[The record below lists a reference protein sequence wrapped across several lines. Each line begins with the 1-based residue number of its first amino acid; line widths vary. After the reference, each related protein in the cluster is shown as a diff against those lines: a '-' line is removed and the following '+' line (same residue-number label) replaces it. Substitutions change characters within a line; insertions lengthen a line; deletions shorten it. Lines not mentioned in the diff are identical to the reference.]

1 MENSTNVEPK
11 GEGSANTDINA
22 VMEELKALK
31 ASNERLLTES
41 KDWKAKYQSVSTE
54 KSSIEKAKLEKE
66 GNFQALLEQE
76 KTERLNLE
84 KKLKEREKSLLKTQA
99 RSLLAE
105 VAKDAHD
112 ISDLLRLEDVGL
124 IEYDEE
130 NLTVK
135 KDSVEK
141 FYATVKTKKPW
152 MFGEKKLPSNA
163 SGYVAKETGAKAP
176 SEMTKEEQVN
186 ALKNSLKNIL

>member
-1 MENSTNVEPK
+1 MENSTNVELK
-11 GEGSANTDINA
+11 SEGSANTDINL

-41 KDWKAKYQSVSTE
+41 KDWKSKYQNVSSE
-54 KSSIEKAKLEKE
+54 KSTIEKARLEKE

-76 KTERLNLE
+76 KTEKVNLE

-112 ISDLLRLEDVGL
+112 ISDLLRLDDVGI

-135 KDSVEK
+135 KESVEK

-152 MFGEKKLPSNA
+152 MFGEKKLPSTA
-163 SGYVAKETGAKAP
+163 TGYVAKETGAKLP
-176 SEMTKEEQVN
+176 SEMNQAEQLS
-186 ALKNSLKNIL
+186 AMKNSLKNIL